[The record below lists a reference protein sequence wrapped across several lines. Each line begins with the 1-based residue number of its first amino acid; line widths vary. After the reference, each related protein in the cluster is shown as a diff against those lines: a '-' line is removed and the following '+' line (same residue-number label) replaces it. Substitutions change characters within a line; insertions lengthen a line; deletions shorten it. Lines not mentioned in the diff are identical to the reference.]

1 MSLIIPA
8 NSAVSGGFDVANSL
22 MFNYADSAYL
32 NRTLGTPTN
41 NKRWTW
47 SAWIKRSRITAA
59 VQRIFFAVNGSDEYT
74 TIQFDDEYRLQWFNQ
89 IGGATDMQLLTT
101 REFRDIGAWMHLMF
115 VYDSANSTAADRQII
130 YVNGVRETVLAQENT
145 AGSNADTVINQAVVH
160 NIASGP
166 GAANFYGGYMSE
178 VVFTDSQALAVTDVG
193 EFDEDSGIW
202 KPIDVSGLTF
212 GNNGFYLDF
221 EDSSALGNDAAGSNN
236 FSATNIAATDQ
247 GIDTCTN
254 NFATL
259 NPLVQGTS
267 NNARTFSDG
276 NTTVVLG
283 RDSASV
289 SSIGVSSGKW
299 YVEIKCVT
307 DAANPV
313 IGIAEEGSP
322 ATVNPYG
329 GSNLVGVKEYGY
341 VSDGNKKG
349 NAGSFTSYG
358 ATWTTGN
365 TISMAYDADTGTLW
379 FAKDGAWQASA
390 TKTEIE
396 NGTTTNSAFTG
407 LSGLFFFGC
416 CDAATPTGDKF
427 SCNFG
432 SPYYAIT
439 SGNTDG
445 DGFGNFEYEVPSG
458 YFALCTKNLAE
469 YG

>member
-178 VVFTDSQALAVTDVG
+178 VVFTDGQALAVTDVG
-193 EFDEDSGIW
+193 EFDEDSSIW
-202 KPIDVSGLTF
+202 KPISVSGLTF

-236 FSATNIAATDQ
+236 FTANNLAATDQ
-247 GIDTCTN
+247 GTDTCTN
-254 NFATL
+254 NFATM
-259 NPLVQGTS
+259 NPL
-267 NNARTFSDG
+267 NNHIQNQTFSQG
-276 NTTVVLG
+276 NLQTLNDNPAPATSTIGLTSG
-283 RDSASV
+283 KWWIEAK
-289 SSIGVSSGKW
+289 GVSSGSGSD
-299 YVEIKCVT
+299 YQ
-307 DAANPV
+307 
-313 IGIAEEGSP
+313 IGI
-322 ATVNPYG
+322 V
-329 GSNLVGVKEYGY
+329 SNQVIANEDIGHYSNNYSYYYNGKLKT
-341 VSDGNKKG
+341 GNVQ
-349 NAGSFTSYG
+349 SSYG
-358 ATWTTGN
+358 N
-365 TISMAYDADTGTLW
+365 TYTHGDIIGVALNLDDNELQFYKNGTVQNSGTAISITAPASTELGAYFFALGAD
-379 FAKDGAWQASA
+379 SNA
-390 TKTEIE
+390 TKYTL
-396 NGTTTNSAFTG
+396 NT
-407 LSGLFFFGC
+407 
-416 CDAATPTGDKF
+416 
-427 SCNFG
+427 NFG
-432 SPYYAIT
+432 SPHFAIS
-439 SGNTDG
+439 SGNADG
-445 DGFGNFEYEVPSG
+445 DGFGNFEYAVPSG
-458 YFALCTKNLAE
+458 FFALCTKNLAE

>member
-101 REFRDIGAWMHLMF
+101 RKFRDIGAWMHLMF

-178 VVFTDSQALAVTDVG
+178 VVFTDAQALAVTDVG

-236 FSATNIAATDQ
+236 FTANNLAATDQ
-247 GIDTCTN
+247 GTDTCTN
-254 NFATL
+254 NFATM
-259 NPLVQGTS
+259 NPL
-267 NNARTFSDG
+267 NNHIQNQTFSQG
-276 NTTVVLG
+276 NLQTLTDNPAPATSTIGLTSG
-283 RDSASV
+283 KWWIEAK
-289 SSIGVSSGKW
+289 GVSSGSGSD
-299 YVEIKCVT
+299 YQ
-307 DAANPV
+307 
-313 IGIAEEGSP
+313 IGI
-322 ATVNPYG
+322 V
-329 GSNLVGVKEYGY
+329 SNQVIANEDIGHYSNNYSYYYNGKLKT
-341 VSDGNKKG
+341 GNVQ
-349 NAGSFTSYG
+349 SSYG
-358 ATWTTGN
+358 N
-365 TISMAYDADTGTLW
+365 TYTHGDIIGVALNLDDNELQFYKNGTVQNSGTAISITAPASTELGAYFFALGADAN
-379 FAKDGAWQASA
+379 A
-390 TKTEIE
+390 TKYTL
-396 NGTTTNSAFTG
+396 NT
-407 LSGLFFFGC
+407 
-416 CDAATPTGDKF
+416 
-427 SCNFG
+427 NFG
-432 SPYYAIT
+432 SPHFAIS
-439 SGNTDG
+439 SGNADG
-445 DGFGNFEYEVPSG
+445 DGFGNFEYAVPSG
-458 YFALCTKNLAE
+458 FFALCTKNLAE

>member
-8 NSAVSGGFDVANSL
+8 NSAAAGGGFTAANSL

-89 IGGATDMQLLTT
+89 IGGATDMQLITT
-101 REFRDIGAWMHLMF
+101 RNFKDPSAWYHLMF

-178 VVFTDSQALAVTDVG
+178 VVFTDGQALAVTDVG
-193 EFDEDSGIW
+193 EFDEDSSIW
-202 KPIDVSGLTF
+202 KPISVSGLTF

-236 FSATNIAATDQ
+236 FTANNLAATDQ
-247 GIDTCTN
+247 GTDTCTN
-254 NFATL
+254 NFATM
-259 NPLVQGTS
+259 NPL
-267 NNARTFSDG
+267 NNHIQNQTFSQG
-276 NTTVVLG
+276 NLQTLTDNPAPATSTIGLTSG
-283 RDSASV
+283 KWWIEAK
-289 SSIGVSSGKW
+289 GVSSGSGSD
-299 YVEIKCVT
+299 YQ
-307 DAANPV
+307 
-313 IGIAEEGSP
+313 IGI
-322 ATVNPYG
+322 V
-329 GSNLVGVKEYGY
+329 SNQVIANEDIGHYSNNYSYYYNGKLKT
-341 VSDGNKKG
+341 GNVQ
-349 NAGSFTSYG
+349 SSYG
-358 ATWTTGN
+358 N
-365 TISMAYDADTGTLW
+365 TYTHGDIIGVALNLDDTEVQVYKNGTVQNSGTAISITAPASTELGAYFFALGADAN
-379 FAKDGAWQASA
+379 A
-390 TKTEIE
+390 TKYTLH
-396 NGTTTNSAFTG
+396 T
-407 LSGLFFFGC
+407 
-416 CDAATPTGDKF
+416 
-427 SCNFG
+427 NFG
-432 SPYYAIT
+432 SPHFAIS
-439 SGNTDG
+439 SGNADG
-445 DGFGNFEYEVPSG
+445 DGFGNFEYAVPSG
-458 YFALCTKNLAE
+458 FFALCTKNLAE

>member
-101 REFRDIGAWMHLMF
+101 RNFKDPSAWYHLMF

-236 FSATNIAATDQ
+236 FTANNLAATDQ
-247 GIDTCTN
+247 GTDTCTN
-254 NFATL
+254 NFATM
-259 NPLVQGTS
+259 NPL
-267 NNARTFSDG
+267 NNHIQNQTFSQG
-276 NTTVVLG
+276 NLQTLTDNPAPATSTIGLTSG
-283 RDSASV
+283 KWWIEAK
-289 SSIGVSSGKW
+289 GVSSGSGSD
-299 YVEIKCVT
+299 YQ
-307 DAANPV
+307 
-313 IGIAEEGSP
+313 IGI
-322 ATVNPYG
+322 V
-329 GSNLVGVKEYGY
+329 SNQVIANEDIGHYSNNYSYYYNGKLKT
-341 VSDGNKKG
+341 GNVQ
-349 NAGSFTSYG
+349 SSYG
-358 ATWTTGN
+358 N
-365 TISMAYDADTGTLW
+365 TYTHGDIIGVALNLDDNELQFYKNGTVQNSGTAISITAPASTELGAYFFALGADAN
-379 FAKDGAWQASA
+379 A
-390 TKTEIE
+390 TKYTL
-396 NGTTTNSAFTG
+396 NT
-407 LSGLFFFGC
+407 
-416 CDAATPTGDKF
+416 
-427 SCNFG
+427 NFG
-432 SPYYAIT
+432 SPHFAIS
-439 SGNTDG
+439 SGNADG
-445 DGFGNFEYEVPSG
+445 DGFGNFEYAVPSG
-458 YFALCTKNLAE
+458 FFALCTKNLAE

>member
-8 NSAVSGGFDVANSL
+8 NSAAAGGGFTAANSL

-101 REFRDIGAWMHLMF
+101 RNFKDPSAWYHLMF

-178 VVFTDSQALAVTDVG
+178 VVFTDGQALAVTDVG
-193 EFDEDSGIW
+193 EFDEDSSIW
-202 KPIDVSGLTF
+202 KPISVSGLTF

-236 FSATNIAATDQ
+236 FTANNLAATDQ
-247 GIDTCTN
+247 GTDTCTN
-254 NFATL
+254 NFATM
-259 NPLVQGTS
+259 NPL
-267 NNARTFSDG
+267 NNHIQNQTFSQG
-276 NTTVVLG
+276 NLQTLNDNPAPATSTIGLTSG
-283 RDSASV
+283 KWWIEAK
-289 SSIGVSSGKW
+289 GVSSGSGSD
-299 YVEIKCVT
+299 YQ
-307 DAANPV
+307 
-313 IGIAEEGSP
+313 IGI
-322 ATVNPYG
+322 V
-329 GSNLVGVKEYGY
+329 SNQVIANEDIGHYSNNYSYYYNGKLKT
-341 VSDGNKKG
+341 GNVQ
-349 NAGSFTSYG
+349 SSYG
-358 ATWTTGN
+358 N
-365 TISMAYDADTGTLW
+365 TYTHGDIIGVALNLDDNELQFYKNGTVQNSGTAISITAPASTELGAYFFALGADAN
-379 FAKDGAWQASA
+379 A
-390 TKTEIE
+390 TKYTL
-396 NGTTTNSAFTG
+396 NT
-407 LSGLFFFGC
+407 
-416 CDAATPTGDKF
+416 
-427 SCNFG
+427 NFG
-432 SPYYAIT
+432 SPHFAIS
-439 SGNTDG
+439 SGNADG
-445 DGFGNFEYEVPSG
+445 DGFGNFEYAVPSG
-458 YFALCTKNLAE
+458 FFALCTKNLAE